1 MKKLDNHFQLYIS
14 GEWKSGSTN
23 QIMHSQNPHNNQTW
37 ASFDCASEMD
47 INLAVQSAKDALNNQ
62 SWKSMTA
69 SDRGKLLYKLADLIE
84 NNADNIGNI
93 EAQDSGKLLAETV
106 SQTKYVSEYY
116 RYFAGMADKIEGST
130 LPIDKQDIKVEK
142 DDYLVIALKVLRRH
156 GCIPNSGYNI
166 SISGDIPINAG
177 LSSSSALT
185 IAWINF
191 LVAVFGIDGQF
202 NSIRLAKLAYETE
215 VIERNSSG
223 GKMDQFTIS
232 LGNLIYL
239 NTEDD
244 SHVLFSKSMGNLIVG
259 VSGIDKDT
267 FGVLAS
273 LKTKALKAINQVKST
288 IANFEIKN
296 SKIEDLEKYLT
307 LIDPELKPYLSAAIK
322 NYFITKAAYSELKN
336 EYSDI
341 NHLGDLMNKHHLLL
355 RDNLKITVPRI
366 DAMIENSLK
375 AGAIGA
381 KIIGSGGGGCI
392 VAISEPGNEEK
403 IISEIKKAGAVDAFL
418 IKESKGAL
426 VYKK

>member
-1 MKKLDNHFQLYIS
+1 MNFKMTSKAPGRICLFGDHQDYLKLPI
-14 GEWKSGSTN
+14 
-23 QIMHSQNPHNNQTW
+23 I
-37 ASFDCASEMD
+37 ACA
-47 INLAVQSAKDALNNQ
+47 INRYVTINAERNDQGIFNIQMNDLNQ
-62 SWKSMTA
+62 S
-69 SDRGKLLYKLADLIE
+69 L
-84 NNADNIGNI
+84 
-93 EAQDSGKLLAETV
+93 
-106 SQTKYVSEYY
+106 
-116 RYFAGMADKIEGST
+116 KI
-130 LPIDKQDIKVEK
+130 PIDKQNIKAQK

-191 LVAVFGIDGQF
+191 LVAAFGIDGQF

-244 SHVLFSKSMGNLIVG
+244 SHVLFSKSMENLIVG

-267 FGVLAS
+267 FGVLAL
-273 LKTKALKAINQVKST
+273 LKTKALEAINQVKAT
-288 IANFEIKN
+288 IKDFEIKN
-296 SKIEDLEKYLT
+296 SQIEDLEKYLT
-307 LIDPELKPYLSAAIK
+307 LVDLDLKPYLSAGIK
-322 NYFITKAAYSELKN
+322 NYFITKAAYSELQKESSN
-336 EYSDI
+336 I

-355 RDNLKITVPRI
+355 RYNLKITVPRI

-392 VAISEPGNEEK
+392 VAISQPGNEEK

-418 IKESKGAL
+418 IKESEGAI
-426 VYKK
+426 VYK

>member
-1 MKKLDNHFQLYIS
+1 MNFKMTSKAPGRICLFGDHQDYLKLPI
-14 GEWKSGSTN
+14 
-23 QIMHSQNPHNNQTW
+23 I
-37 ASFDCASEMD
+37 ACA
-47 INLAVQSAKDALNNQ
+47 INRYVTINAERNDQGIFNIQMNDLNQ
-62 SWKSMTA
+62 S
-69 SDRGKLLYKLADLIE
+69 L
-84 NNADNIGNI
+84 
-93 EAQDSGKLLAETV
+93 
-106 SQTKYVSEYY
+106 
-116 RYFAGMADKIEGST
+116 KI
-130 LPIDKQDIKVEK
+130 PIDKQNIKAQK

-191 LVAVFGIDGQF
+191 LVAAFGIDGQF

-244 SHVLFSKSMGNLIVG
+244 SHVLFSKSMENLIVG

-267 FGVLAS
+267 FGVLAL
-273 LKTKALKAINQVKST
+273 LKTKALEAINQVKAT
-288 IANFEIKN
+288 IKDFEIKN
-296 SKIEDLEKYLT
+296 SQIEDLEKYLT
-307 LIDPELKPYLSAAIK
+307 LVDLDLKPYLSAGIK
-322 NYFITKAAYSELKN
+322 NYFITKAAYSELQKESSN
-336 EYSDI
+336 I

-403 IISEIKKAGAVDAFL
+403 IISEMKKAGAIDAFL
-418 IKESKGAL
+418 IKETEGAI
-426 VYKK
+426 VYK

>member
-1 MKKLDNHFQLYIS
+1 MNFKMTSKAPGRICLFGDHQDYLKLPI
-14 GEWKSGSTN
+14 
-23 QIMHSQNPHNNQTW
+23 I
-37 ASFDCASEMD
+37 ACA
-47 INLAVQSAKDALNNQ
+47 INRYVTINAERNDQGIFNIQMNDLNQ
-62 SWKSMTA
+62 S
-69 SDRGKLLYKLADLIE
+69 L
-84 NNADNIGNI
+84 
-93 EAQDSGKLLAETV
+93 
-106 SQTKYVSEYY
+106 
-116 RYFAGMADKIEGST
+116 KI
-130 LPIDKQDIKVEK
+130 PIDKQNIKVQK

-191 LVAVFGIDGQF
+191 LVAAFGIDGQF

-244 SHVLFSKSMGNLIVG
+244 SHVLFSKSMENLIVG

-267 FGVLAS
+267 FGVLAL
-273 LKTKALKAINQVKST
+273 LKTKALEAINQVKAT
-288 IANFEIKN
+288 IKDFEIKN
-296 SKIEDLEKYLT
+296 SQIEDLEKYLT
-307 LIDPELKPYLSAAIK
+307 LVDLDLKPYLSAGIK
-322 NYFITKAAYSELKN
+322 NYFITKAAYSELQKESSN
-336 EYSDI
+336 I

-366 DAMIENSLK
+366 DAMIENSIK

-418 IKESKGAL
+418 IKESEGAI
-426 VYKK
+426 VYK

>member
-1 MKKLDNHFQLYIS
+1 MNFKITSKAPGRICLFGDHQDYLKLPI
-14 GEWKSGSTN
+14 
-23 QIMHSQNPHNNQTW
+23 I
-37 ASFDCASEMD
+37 ACAID
-47 INLAVQSAKDALNNQ
+47 RHITIDAERNDQGIFNIQMNDLNQ
-62 SWKSMTA
+62 S
-69 SDRGKLLYKLADLIE
+69 
-84 NNADNIGNI
+84 
-93 EAQDSGKLLAETV
+93 
-106 SQTKYVSEYY
+106 
-116 RYFAGMADKIEGST
+116 FKI
-130 LPIDKQDIKVEK
+130 PIDKQNIEVEK
-142 DDYLVIALKVLRRH
+142 DDYLGIALKVLRRH

-191 LVAVFGIDGQF
+191 LIAAFGINGQF
-202 NSIRLAKLAYETE
+202 SSVRLAKLAYETE

-244 SHVLFSKSMGNLIVG
+244 SHVVFSKSIASLIVG

-273 LKTKALKAINQVKST
+273 LKTKASEAINQVKAA
-288 IANFEIKN
+288 IKDFEIKN
-296 SKIEDLEKYLT
+296 SEIEDIEKYLT
-307 LIDPELKPYLSAAIK
+307 LVDSDLKPYLSAGIK
-322 NYFITKAAYSELKN
+322 NYFITKAAYSELQK
-336 EYSDI
+336 ESSDI
-341 NHLGDLMNKHHLLL
+341 NYLGDLMNKHHLLL

-366 DAMIENSLK
+366 DSMIENSLK

-403 IISEIKKAGAVDAFL
+403 IISEIKKAGAIDAFL
-418 IKESKGAL
+418 IKETEGAI
-426 VYKK
+426 VYK